1 MLGGH
6 EMRDLLSNFEEDHRS
21 LGYGAEAPTHG
32 HGFSRV
38 HAVAAILILCAAIF
52 FIGGHGLV

>member
-1 MLGGH
+1 
-6 EMRDLLSNFEEDHRS
+6 MRDLLSNFEEDHRS

-32 HGFSRV
+32 GHGFSRV
-38 HAVAAILILCAAIF
+38 HAVAAILILSAAIL